1 MSAGLL
7 RVQEICAP
15 PRSLQFT
22 VFGTP
27 QPQGSMRSFI
37 PKGWN
42 RAIITS
48 DNSRLKPYRQQVAQT
63 ALVAMREHGVQMA
76 ARGVPIALTLGF
88 FFDKPK
94 SVRKSVHRKT
104 TKPDLD
110 KLLRATLDALTG
122 IVYADDSQVDECH
135 AVKAFGSPVRLEIQ
149 VRMELP

>member
-1 MSAGLL
+1 MN
-7 RVQEICAP
+7 
-15 PRSLQFT
+15 SLQFT
-22 VFGTP
+22 VFAKP
-27 QPQGSMRSFI
+27 EPQGSTRAFI

-42 RAIITS
+42 RAIITT
-48 DNSRLKPYRQQVAQT
+48 DNAKLKPFRQEVAQT
-63 ALVAMREHGVQMA
+63 ALAAMHEHGAQMA

-110 KLLRATLDALTG
+110 KLARAALDALTG

-135 AVKAFGSPVRLEIQ
+135 ATKSFGSPVRLEIQ